1 MDISEISSDG
11 QAPTCPKCAGA
22 GKQVGCHENVAYN
35 DCLACMRIW
44 AKRLD

>member
-1 MDISEISSDG
+1 MDVSETSADG

-22 GKQVGCHENVAYN
+22 GKRVGSHENVAYFR
-35 DCLACMRIW
+35 CLACTRIW